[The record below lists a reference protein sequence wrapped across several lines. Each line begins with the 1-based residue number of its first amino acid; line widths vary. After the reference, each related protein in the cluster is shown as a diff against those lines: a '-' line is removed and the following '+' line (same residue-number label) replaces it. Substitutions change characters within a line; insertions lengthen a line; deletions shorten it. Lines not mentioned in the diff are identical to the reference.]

1 MLITNVEKFST
12 ISNTILCK
20 TENQLQPRRTVCRNA
35 KPATCGGKETKMIQ
49 TYPNNVRLIVN
60 LDTEESR
67 LMVGSRLLDIYN
79 GTDIEKMRRITS
91 AAESLSLTIG
101 HRSPDRVRILS

>member
-1 MLITNVEKFST
+1 MQNRKST
-12 ISNTILCK
+12 AT
-20 TENQLQPRRTVCRNA
+20 
-35 KPATCGGKETKMIQ
+35 PAYSMPQCETRYLRGKETKMIQ

-79 GTDIEKMRRITS
+79 GTDIEKMRPWRNW
-91 AAESLSLTIG
+91 
-101 HRSPDRVRILS
+101 

>member
-1 MLITNVEKFST
+1 MQNRKST
-12 ISNTILCK
+12 ATPAYSMPHC
-20 TENQLQPRRTVCRNA
+20 ENRYRRGTD
-35 KPATCGGKETKMIQ
+35 TTMIQ

>member
-1 MLITNVEKFST
+1 MQNRKST
-12 ISNTILCK
+12 ATPAYSMPQCK
-20 TENQLQPRRTVCRNA
+20 TRYLR
-35 KPATCGGKETKMIQ
+35 GKETKMIQ

-79 GTDIEKMRRITS
+79 GTDIEKMRRMTS